1 MKSSKSF
8 FNLGYFHSFFDRD
21 ETDNL
26 YIYKA
31 TFLLPTLSK
40 NLFVQADSKSLAIT
54 HAPIDTL
61 FSNHVTKSR
70 EKMQQQSILL
80 RTPQDVFLADKE

>member
-40 NLFVQADSKSLAIT
+40 NLFVQADSKSPVI
-54 HAPIDTL
+54 
-61 FSNHVTKSR
+61 
-70 EKMQQQSILL
+70 E
-80 RTPQDVFLADKE
+80 TPR